1 MPAVAQLDGA
11 WTPAGHLGVLL
22 PKHGRDMG
30 AAAVASPRRQAARS
44 LQHPDIGDAAYR
56 AGTETLEFTE
66 LLRGDNYLVRLRAAL
81 LHRFMIHGRR
91 RLQARILVLALL
103 PLYSFI
109 CSCFLFPFPS
119 RGHIGRC
126 SWYFAVY

>member
-1 MPAVAQLDGA
+1 
-11 WTPAGHLGVLL
+11 
-22 PKHGRDMG
+22 MG

-44 LQHPDIGDAAYR
+44 LQHTDIGDAYR
-56 AGTETLEFTE
+56 AGTETVEFTG
-66 LLRGDNYLVRLRAAL
+66 LLRGDNDLVGLRAAL

-103 PLYSFI
+103 PLYSFV

-119 RGHIGRC
+119 RGHRRLR
-126 SWYFAVY
+126 WYFAVY